1 MKEVFPWLNGLNGQ
15 VSNSAPLFFILG
27 PCVIESEY
35 HTLKMA
41 ELLKKISQKLNFR
54 FVFKSSYDKA
64 NRTSLKNYRGS
75 GIDDGLR
82 ILGKVRSE
90 FDLPIITDV
99 HESWQVEP
107 AAAVADVLQIPAFLC
122 RQTDL
127 LIAAGQTDKVIHIK
141 KGQFLTAESMEH
153 AVKKVESAGNKNIW
167 ICERGYTFGYNNLVV
182 DYRNFLI
189 MKSLGKP
196 VIFDATHAVQRPGG
210 MGMASG
216 GDRVFVPSLAAAA
229 VVQCIAGLFLE
240 VHDNPEAA
248 LSDGPNMVRLS
259 ELEGLLAYLIDL
271 DAWAKQNPVPVIS

>member
-1 MKEVFPWLNGLNGQ
+1 MREEFSWLNSQ
-15 VSNSAPLFFILG
+15 VSNAAPLFFILG

-41 ELLKKISQKLNFR
+41 ELLKKLSLKRNFK

-90 FDLPIITDV
+90 FGLPIITDV
-99 HESWQVEP
+99 HESWQIEK
-107 AAAVADVLQIPAFLC
+107 AAEVADVLQIPAFLC

-127 LIAAGQTDKVIHIK
+127 LIAAGQTDKVIHVK
-141 KGQFLTAESMEH
+141 KGQFLSAESMEH
-153 AVKKVESAGNKNIW
+153 VIKKVESAGNKNIW

-182 DYRNFLI
+182 DYRNFFI
-189 MKSLGKP
+189 MKAMGKP
-196 VIFDATHAVQRPGG
+196 VVFDATHAVQRPGG

-216 GDRVFVPSLAAAA
+216 GDRIFVPSLAAAA
-229 VVQCIAGLFLE
+229 VAQGIAGLFLE
-240 VHDNPEAA
+240 VHDTPETA
-248 LSDGPNMVRLS
+248 LSDGPNMIRLS
-259 ELEGLLAYLIDL
+259 ELEGFLAYLMDL
-271 DAWAKQNPVPVIS
+271 DAWAKQNPVPVVS

>member
-1 MKEVFPWLNGLNGQ
+1 MREEFSWLKGQ
-15 VSNSAPLFFILG
+15 ISNSTPLFFILG
-27 PCVIESEY
+27 PCVIEGEY
-35 HTLKMA
+35 HTLKIA
-41 ELLKKISQKLNFR
+41 EILKKLSLKLNFK

-90 FDLPIITDV
+90 LDIPVITDV
-99 HESWQVEP
+99 HESWQVEK
-107 AAAVADVLQIPAFLC
+107 AAEFADVLQIPAFLC

-141 KGQFLTAESMEH
+141 KGQFLAAESIEH

-182 DYRNFLI
+182 DYRNFFI
-189 MKSLGKP
+189 MKALGKP
-196 VIFDATHAVQRPGG
+196 IVFDATHAVQRPGG

-216 GDRVFVPSLAAAA
+216 GDRIFVPSLAAAA
-229 VVQCIAGLFLE
+229 VVQGIAGLFSE

-248 LSDGPNMVRLS
+248 LSDGPNMIRLS
-259 ELEGLLAYLIDL
+259 ELEGFLTYLMEL
-271 DAWAKQNPVPVIS
+271 DAWAKQKPVPVVS